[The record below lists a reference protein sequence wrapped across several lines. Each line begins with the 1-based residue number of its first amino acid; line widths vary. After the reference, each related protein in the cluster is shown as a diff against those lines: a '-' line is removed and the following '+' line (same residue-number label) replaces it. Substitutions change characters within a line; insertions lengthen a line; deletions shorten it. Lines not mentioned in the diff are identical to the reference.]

1 MPLGVRKFIYKALIF
16 GSIFFI
22 LDGFIGAQIKPY
34 FMASAGGYLKIY
46 NALLGKNNAD
56 IIFIGNSHTEHGLD
70 STLIS
75 DLCRCQARNLST
87 SGGNI
92 ISTYYFMLEY
102 LKNNTPPKFV
112 VMQAGDAGTMGF
124 QSYGVHYFLLLHQLS
139 GADQFEYFFQ
149 TFDLNLVAK
158 KFVKFY
164 QYRLSFRRYLNKDLT
179 FSYKAPDRARID
191 TFSPLSGQLQLA
203 NEENVK
209 LLENPLSNEIPM
221 DNAEFVYLRK
231 LTALLRSRGVKLVLV
246 TPPEPLAWLRV
257 AKSTA
262 SMTEA
267 VSKEA
272 RALNLTYYNFD
283 TPSNSIV
290 NRAAYFYDEQHLN
303 SDGANAYT
311 LQVWDS
317 LKPIYENNN

>member
-1 MPLGVRKFIYKALIF
+1 MSLGLRKFLCEALIF
-16 GSIFFI
+16 IGIFFI

-46 NALLGKNNAD
+46 NALTDKNNAD

-75 DLCRCQARNLST
+75 NLCRCQARNLST

-92 ISTYYFMLEY
+92 ISTYYFMIEY
-102 LKNNTPPKFV
+102 LKNNNPPKFV

-124 QSYGVHYFLLLHQLS
+124 QPHGVHYFLLLHQMS
-139 GADQFEYFFQ
+139 GADQFEYFLQ

-179 FSYKAPDRARID
+179 FSYKAPDRAKID
-191 TFSPLSGQLQLA
+191 TFSPLSGQMQIA
-203 NEENVK
+203 NKENVK
-209 LLENPLSNEIPM
+209 LLENPKSFEIPI

-231 LTALLRSRGVKLVLV
+231 LTTLLRSRGVKLILV
-246 TPPEPLAWLRV
+246 TPPEPLSWLRV

-262 SMTEA
+262 RMTEA

-272 RALNLTYYNFD
+272 RALDLPYYNFD
-283 TPSNSIV
+283 TPSNPIV
-290 NRAAYFYDEQHLN
+290 NQAAYFYDEQHLN
-303 SDGANAYT
+303 SDGAHAYT

-317 LKPIYENNN
+317 LKPIYETND